1 MSNQNRGIAY
11 MIFASFM
18 FAWMGIFAKELSFY
32 MSSVEVVFFR
42 NVFGVVIMTLAIL
55 KSPLKQV
62 GGKPLLLIFRG
73 VIGFLALLMFF
84 YNIATIP
91 LAEAMTFS
99 KTSPI
104 FTAIFAYFFMKE
116 SLSFKS
122 WIGIFI
128 GFIGIVFITKFTG
141 EGLDKADYLG
151 ILSGVGAALAYTSIR
166 ELKNYYDTRVIVLSF
181 MLTGTIFPV
190 IFMIIAE
197 FGTVKFLDF
206 AIAKFTMPTGIAWVY
221 IVLLG
226 LVSTLA
232 QVYMTKAYSSTKA
245 GIIGAVGY
253 LNIVFAVILSVIL
266 LGDMFP
272 NNLTIFGIIL
282 IVISGLLVSKEKV
295 KYRLI

>member
-1 MSNQNRGIAY
+1 ML
-11 MIFASFM
+11 FASFM
-18 FAWMGIFAKELSFY
+18 FAWMGVFAKELSHF

-42 NVFGVVIMTLAIL
+42 NVFGVIIIFLAIL
-55 KSPLKQV
+55 KSPLKQI

-73 VIGFLALLMFF
+73 IIGFLALLMFF

-104 FTAIFAYFFMKE
+104 FTAIFAYYFMKE
-116 SLSFKS
+116 KLSFKG
-122 WIGIFI
+122 WFAVII
-128 GFIGIVFITKFTG
+128 GFIGIVFITKATG
-141 EGLDKADYLG
+141 EGLDRTDYFG

-181 MLTGTIFPV
+181 MLSGTIFPV
-190 IFMIIAE
+190 LLMIIAE
-197 FGTVKFLDF
+197 FGTVEFLDF
-206 AIAKFTMPTGIAWVY
+206 AIAKFIMPSGVAWFY
-221 IVLLG
+221 IVALG

-253 LNIVFAVILSVIL
+253 FNIVFSVILGMIL
-266 LGDMFP
+266 LGDSFP
-272 NNLTIFGIIL
+272 DNATLFGIML
-282 IVISGLLVSKEKV
+282 IVISGILVAKEKS
-295 KYRLI
+295 K